1 MEGDAKN
8 IIDGEKTN
16 ENVRLEIGKEE
27 DEKLQQT
34 AIRRKL

>member
-1 MEGDAKN
+1 MQRISLTEK
-8 IIDGEKTN
+8 KTN

-34 AIRRKL
+34 VIRRKL